1 MRSLSG
7 KRRTPAGITASPSI
21 TECPPAQLS
30 EFEALLNRLERR
42 GLITKAEVLA
52 EIKQSLTVLPG

>member
-7 KRRTPAGITASPSI
+7 KRRTPAGITTSPSI
-21 TECPPAQLS
+21 IECPPAQLS
-30 EFEALLNRLERR
+30 EFEALLNRLDRR